1 MQKAN
6 CLWYFPSV
14 NLLQKLMLVL
24 VVLAILGVGA
34 GGFFFYQ
41 YQKTNKELQTIKTD
55 PNTLKQAAQEE
66 VKKLIEEV
74 GKLISLP
81 EGEEP
86 TVATVTDVEKLKD
99 QPFFSKAKNG
109 DKVIIYT
116 QAKKAILYD
125 PIARKIV
132 DVAPVNI
139 GTSSATQTIRIV
151 LRNGTTTTGLTT
163 KVEPDVKKSISN
175 VNIVTKENASQTDYE
190 KSVVIALTDSAKDAA
205 AKLAKD
211 LNITTGELP
220 GGESKPS
227 NADLLVILGKDR
239 I

>member
-1 MQKAN
+1 M
-6 CLWYFPSV
+6 S
-14 NLLQKLMLVL
+14 LLQKLTPALI
-24 VVLAILGVGA
+24 VLAIIGTGA
-34 GGFFFYQ
+34 GGYFY
-41 YQKTNKELQTIKTD
+41 YQNQKSQQELHSIRTD
-55 PNTLKQAAQEE
+55 PEILRKAAKQETE
-66 VKKLIEEV
+66 KIIDEV
-74 GKLISLP
+74 GRLIALP

-86 TVATVTDVEKLKD
+86 TVATVTDAEKLKD
-99 QPFFSKAKNG
+99 QPFFAKAKNG

-125 PIARKIV
+125 PAAKKIV

-139 GTSSATQTIRIV
+139 GTASATQAVKIV

-163 KVEPDVKKSISN
+163 QAEADVKKSITN
-175 VNIVTKENASQTDYE
+175 ATIVTKENAIKTDYE
-190 KSVVIALTDSAKDAA
+190 KSIVIALTDSAKDAA

-220 GGESKPS
+220 SGESKPS
-227 NADLLVILGKDR
+227 NADLLVIIGQDR

>member
-1 MQKAN
+1 M
-6 CLWYFPSV
+6 
-14 NLLQKLMLVL
+14 NLLGKLAPIFIVL
-24 VVLAILGVGA
+24 TIISTGS
-34 GGFFFYQ
+34 GGYFYYQ
-41 YQKTNKELQTIKTD
+41 YQQSQKELQTLKTD
-55 PNTLKQAAQEE
+55 PTTVQKAAEAE

-74 GKLISLP
+74 ARLISLP

-86 TVATVTDVEKLKD
+86 TVAIVTDVEKLKD
-99 QPFFSKAKNG
+99 QAFFAKAKNG

-125 PIARKIV
+125 PVAKKIV
-132 DVAPVNI
+132 DVAPINI
-139 GTSSATQTIRIV
+139 GSASAAQSIKIV

-163 KVEPDVKKSISN
+163 KAEPDIKKSITNAS
-175 VNIVTKENASQTDYE
+175 IITKENATKTGYE
-190 KSVVIALTDSAKDAA
+190 KSIVIALTDTAKDAA
-205 AKLAKD
+205 TKLAKD

-220 GGESKPS
+220 SGESKPS